1 MSSNTEFFQKP
12 RYSTLAVG
20 QEIIFSVSNAVVV
33 LNETRV
39 KYIVRVFI
47 QDEEAGLSS
56 LGTNTNVIGTFKV
69 SPNNA
74 GVGMIDISNV
84 VENYVNSDNL
94 ATNGSAVKQKNT
106 DDDYPNPIH
115 FIDRYSKNKNTIK
128 YLALR
133 FTLEYLDETTNL
145 VTEDTGTWLNTDV
158 YRIFNG
164 YIKRTDPLVRGGVTS
179 SGFTLPFS
187 YFGFDLSK
195 FNPATAAQGG
205 PGIFLTNAP
214 RVQYAND
221 GDYGTLSFLT
231 INTTTSKAIRKIII
245 KTFNSAGVQQS
256 LDTIGRTSSAGS
268 YTYNDFTPVSD
279 RLVGYFGCFP
289 GNLRNWSSNFK
300 SVIEDPT
307 KEISYYT
314 IETQNNS
321 DVKTIETYTIYIN
334 CPNTKGYES
343 IRLCWLNQWGA
354 WDYYTFTQK
363 SVRKTTTKGSTY
375 NQLAGTWS
383 ETTYKPYGF
392 KGGKKSFRVNA
403 TETIS
408 MNTDFVSEDENVMFE
423 ELTNSPE
430 VYILQ
435 PYRDNTDIYSMLN
448 DYVTPVRLKSTSFTK
463 KTIANDKLL
472 QYTFEIEKSQILRT
486 QSI

>member
-1 MSSNTEFFQKP
+1 MSSNTEFLQKP

-20 QEIIFSVSNAVVV
+20 QEIIFSVANNIVV

-56 LGTNTNVIGTFKV
+56 LASNTNLIGTFKV
-69 SPNNA
+69 SPNNS

-84 VENYVNSDNL
+84 IENHVTSDNL
-94 ATNGSAVKQKNT
+94 AANGSAVKQQLT
-106 DDDYPNPIH
+106 DDDYPNPLHI
-115 FIDRYSKNKNTIK
+115 IDRYSKNKNTIR

-145 VTEDTGTWLNTDV
+145 VTEDTSTWLNSDV

-164 YIKRTDPLVRGGVTS
+164 YHKRTDPMVRGGITS
-179 SGFTLPFS
+179 SGINLPFA
-187 YFGFDLSK
+187 YFGFDISK

-214 RVQYAND
+214 KEQYAND

-231 INTTTSKAIRKIII
+231 INSTTSKAIRKIII
-245 KTFNSAGVQQS
+245 KSFNSSDVQQS
-256 LDTIGRTSSAGS
+256 LDSIGRTDSAGS
-268 YTYNDFTPVSD
+268 YTFNSFTPVSEK
-279 RLVGYFGCFP
+279 LIGYFGCFP

-314 IETQNNS
+314 IETQNNGG
-321 DVKTIETYTIYIN
+321 DKTMETYKIYIN

-363 SVRKTTTKGSTY
+363 SVRKTNTKGSTY
-375 NQLAGTWS
+375 NQLEGTWS

-392 KGGKKSFRVNA
+392 KGGKKSFRINA

-408 MNTDFVSEDENVMFE
+408 MNTEFVTEDENVMFE

-430 VYILQ
+430 VYILK
-435 PYRDNTDIYSMLN
+435 PYRDNTDIYTSYN
-448 DYVTPVRLKSTSFTK
+448 DYVIPVRLKSSSFTK
-463 KTIANDKLL
+463 KTIANDKLI
-472 QYTFEIEKSQILRT
+472 QYTFEVEKSQILRT
-486 QSI
+486 QAV